1 MLKTMHLFEHLCPLE
16 WRESTLH
23 RSVYLCLW
31 SALELSE
38 PQISVVKWCSRC
50 ARTWRCACDAPE
62 GWGEASDCCWSWCWC
77 SGATGSEGGCGSAG
91 VWTGCSCR
99 WAARWSRPDR
109 SLWVPAGA
117 VVWFTVVDMGGVR
130 GWQRAGIQA
139 EMAALWGLGRAVQ
152 FWSQEA
158 VLVLQT
164 SDLRKKKVI
173 IKLTFATCCFFFW
186 ERNLL
191 FLSARTSVLFNW
203 SNVSKYFLEC
213 YKRFI
218 I

>member
-62 GWGEASDCCWSWCWC
+62 GWGEASGCCWSWCWC

-109 SLWVPAGA
+109 SLWVPA
-117 VVWFTVVDMGGVR
+117 
-130 GWQRAGIQA
+130 
-139 EMAALWGLGRAVQ
+139 ALWCGSRWWTWEGSGAAEGRDPGRDGCSLGTGACCP
-152 FWSQEA
+152 
-158 VLVLQT
+158 VLKPGGRFGTANEWPEKEKRSL
-164 SDLRKKKVI
+164 
-173 IKLTFATCCFFFW
+173 IKLTFATALFFLG
-186 ERNLL
+186 ERNVL
-191 FLSARTSVLFNW
+191 FLSARTQSYSTDQTWVNIFRMLQ
-203 SNVSKYFLEC
+203 K
-213 YKRFI
+213 I
-218 I
+218 Q